1 MEDYSGSTKIIFFS
15 DNCYGQKKNRFIFAM
30 YMPALRKYP
39 IIKFITHKYLT
50 AGDTQN
56 EGNAVHSTIGK
67 SIKKTLRS
75 GPIYVPR
82 QNAEIIR
89 NAKKK
94 GKPDN
99 VNKISYKDFFSMKSL
114 ADERDESDEDSLVK
128 S

>member
-1 MEDYSGSTKIIFFS
+1 
-15 DNCYGQKKNRFIFAM
+15 
-30 YMPALRKYP
+30 MPALRKYP
-39 IIKFITHKYLT
+39 NIKSITHKYLT

-56 EGNAVHSTIGK
+56 EGVAVHSTIGK

-82 QNAEIIR
+82 QNAVIIR

-99 VNKISYKDFFSMKSL
+99 VNKISYNDFFSMKSL
-114 ADERDESDEDSLVK
+114 ADESDESDEDSLVK
-128 S
+128 T